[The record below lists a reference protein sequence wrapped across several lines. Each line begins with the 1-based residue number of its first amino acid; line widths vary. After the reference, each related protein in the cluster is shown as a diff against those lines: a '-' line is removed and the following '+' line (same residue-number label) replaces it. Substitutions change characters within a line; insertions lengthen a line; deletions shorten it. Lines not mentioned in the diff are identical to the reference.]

1 LAADGPGTPAGQYG
15 QVQALFDR
23 GRLIAAHTSVQT
35 GAGIGGS
42 AAAGLSVDH
51 PRARYWAAAVGE
63 ALRWHGGLTLGY
75 FHTGGEPVFIECNP
89 RTVEPASAAASGV
102 SLPMLS
108 IALAAGWP
116 LPARLMIAATRRA
129 WCRGLTIT
137 AALLTRP
144 ASAARIA
151 GRTVAACSVT
161 EQAIARVRGP
171 DGAPLRRSPPG

>member
-1 LAADGPGTPAGQYG
+1 MAADGPGTPAGQYG

-116 LPARLMIAATRRA
+116 LPARLMTAATRRA
-129 WCRGLTIT
+129 WCRGSPSPRPCSRGPRRRRGSPGGRS
-137 AALLTRP
+137 RP
-144 ASAARIA
+144 AR
-151 GRTVAACSVT
+151 VT